1 MIRFHHLAG
10 VLAAA
15 GLSGCIML
23 APPPPFGP
31 PPGRGLYPGF
41 QGAAPL
47 PPGGYAPSP
56 MASWNV
62 CEGQPEGG
70 QPVLPGRHADGLMG
84 RCERGAGGELE
95 FRPGLAR

>member
-47 PPGGYAPSP
+47 PPGAYAPSP

-95 FRPGLAR
+95 FRPGPAR

>member
-15 GLSGCIML
+15 GLSGCVML

-47 PPGGYAPSP
+47 PPGAYAPSP

-95 FRPGLAR
+95 FRPGPAR

>member
-1 MIRFHHLAG
+1 MIRFHHLAA

-47 PPGGYAPSP
+47 PPGAYAPSP

-95 FRPGLAR
+95 FRPGPAR

>member
-23 APPPPFGP
+23 PPPPPFGP
-31 PPGRGLYPGF
+31 SPGRGPYPSF
-41 QGAAPL
+41 HGAAPL

-70 QPVLPGRHADGLMG
+70 QPVLPGRHADGLSG

-95 FRPGLAR
+95 FRSSPAR